1 MPQPGVALWMWR
13 NVKRVVTWTLMLSV
27 VFVAGLLATNLA
39 GIRNIF
45 DPLLNQRT
53 YVATGDVVLK
63 RLQEQKK
70 LVAATGTF
78 EVPVVVCN
86 ASPRSYDLSDGP
98 DDEGRTPAQ
107 QLREDCDG
115 FLDAKATVLASAE
128 VDAVI
133 DLGRLEADDI
143 TIAGDAVTVR
153 LPRVELA
160 EPQIDAERGISL
172 IAKDGSV
179 PLVGGD
185 LPDDFQSQAA
195 GAAKDAVRGVAGQ
208 SGLPDLGARSAQS
221 LFESLLRA
229 LGFVDVQVTIDPA
242 PAT

>member
-1 MPQPGVALWMWR
+1 MRMWR
-13 NVKRVVTWTLMLSV
+13 AVKRVVTWTLMLIV
-27 VFVAGLLATNLA
+27 VFVAGSLATNFA
-39 GIRNIF
+39 AFRNLF
-45 DPLLNQRT
+45 DAVLNQQT

-63 RLQEQKK
+63 RLQEQKE

-86 ASPRSYDLSDGP
+86 GSPRSYDLAGSP

-107 QLREDCDG
+107 QLLEACDG

-133 DLGRLEADDI
+133 DLGRLQADDI
-143 TIAGDAVTVR
+143 MISGDAVTVR
-153 LPRVELA
+153 LPPVELA
-160 EPQIDAERGISL
+160 EPRIDAERGISL
-172 IAKDGSV
+172 IAQKGSV

-185 LPDDFQSQAA
+185 LPPDFQSQAA
-195 GAAKDAVRGVAGQ
+195 GAAKDAVRGVASQ
-208 SGLPDLGARSAQS
+208 SGLPELGTRSATS
-221 LFESLLRA
+221 LFESLLSA
-229 LGFVDVQVTIDPA
+229 LGFADVQVSIDPA